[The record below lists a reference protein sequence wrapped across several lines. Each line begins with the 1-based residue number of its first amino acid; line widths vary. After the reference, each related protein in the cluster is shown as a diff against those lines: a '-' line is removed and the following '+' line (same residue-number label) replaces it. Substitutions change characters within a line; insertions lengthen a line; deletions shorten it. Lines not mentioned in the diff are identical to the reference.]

1 MNQTSDVLNVVAV
14 QKAFSVHVFS
24 RHVDV
29 PQHLPD
35 LDGQHGET
43 HHHQCP
49 VSRYADAGIT
59 ISLDNGKICY
69 VM

>member
-1 MNQTSDVLNVVAV
+1 MNQISDVLCIVAV
-14 QKAFSVHVFS
+14 QKAFSVHVLS

-49 VSRYADAGIT
+49 GMQM
-59 ISLDNGKICY
+59 LG
-69 VM
+69 